1 MANQNTVQISPIKE
15 IEDVDE
21 CCENFPAGVVAFPRT
36 SKLRDQD
43 RDVTGYSPSR
53 QGGETNPHSAFSTPA
68 PTGAISKLRHSG
80 FQSALTPIL
89 KQLDINNKYSS
100 PPKHGNS
107 SHLTAPS
114 PSFCDTVTN
123 SQTVTRFIQPSYT
136 DITDTFSR
144 RSLGDANT
152 PVCWLAD
159 ECMPEITFLDVT
171 CDTTVQLSKND
182 SAPPDSTPSTP
193 LSTCFMHT
201 FNSPRPFINRNLDV
215 IQPKGTGT
223 FCPKTNSLNRKLL
236 CKQSGEGTLSE
247 TSSNNHQT
255 SHQKHPSRLFHAT
268 HDHSKVAEVSKGET
282 MAGKDTITMDVPES
296 VDAPL
301 RWLDDRFFPEITLLD
316 VTHDSDFSP
325 KGEIPPLEVK
335 QDVPLGGSPNSLPSS
350 ALGEKMGAESGTQ
363 DTIHNESLS
372 STIDANITDPTSSLC
387 EQSDNCVVKNTPRI
401 SVEVTQD
408 ISMESALEDSR
419 PTFESSG
426 QSASRIQTSVVDAPG
441 VHPVNVTRDIS
452 SASDLSVDCVASHT
466 QDIECSTGYQN
477 LTPEAPCQPGAA
489 STNVT
494 ANDHK
499 LLTSDPTSKLPA
511 QSQEPTGSVN
521 DTFTIVPQSTEDVSA
536 PATSR
541 IHGLQNGTLDLP
553 PSNESSPKTQ
563 KDVNK
568 PTEGSKSTSE
578 PSPRSIQNF
587 SSGMTS
593 DVENATFEKLQKLT
607 GSTILGEDSATNIS
621 HKNNTFT
628 MKQNGT
634 ITISEPS
641 SSDSQHSALDKP
653 SPQKSSKSPNQGSVD
668 TTPPDTTKK
677 YETTDTHQ
685 DTRTVDVHETE
696 SNPTVEAASA
706 AAQLDTKD
714 DSHPGLPMKDGFPDT
729 LGHHSLDTDENKATT
744 FNLDDTLDLRADSLI
759 TSTPMVTC
767 KMFNFSTEREE
778 GKTMAAQKKLYEDG
792 PSKPDRQAQSE
803 VPSNI
808 VCDRKTFLAKPAA
821 KSMLPP
827 LKTASQL
834 RRYKP
839 AFALPE
845 RPEPSGSGLP
855 VTRQKAQ
862 AAAPRN
868 TDPSQVVSNGS
879 DGLKSEHCMYVTF
892 CSFMFKTT
900 GKLASYNFRPTTIGS
915 IFYDAINILI

>member
-15 IEDVDE
+15 IQDVDE

-36 SKLRDQD
+36 SKLKGQD
-43 RDVTGYSPSR
+43 RDVTGYSPFR
-53 QGGETNPHSAFSTPA
+53 QGGETDLHSAFSTPA
-68 PTGAISKLRHSG
+68 PTSENSKLRLSG

-89 KQLDINNKYSS
+89 KQLNINNKYSS
-100 PPKHGNS
+100 PPKRGNS
-107 SHLTAPS
+107 SNLTAPS

-193 LSTCFMHT
+193 K
-201 FNSPRPFINRNLDV
+201 PFINKNLDV
-215 IQPKGTGT
+215 IQSKGTGT

-236 CKQSGEGTLSE
+236 CKQSGEGTVSE

-268 HDHSKVAEVSKGET
+268 HDHSKIAEVSKGET
-282 MAGKDTITMDVPES
+282 MAGKDTITIDVPES

-335 QDVPLGGSPNSLPSS
+335 QDVPLGGLQNSLLSS
-350 ALGEKMGAESGTQ
+350 ALVEKMGAESGTQ

-372 STIDANITDPTSSLC
+372 STIDANVTDPTSSLC
-387 EQSDNCVVKNTPRI
+387 KQSANCVVKNTPRI
-401 SVEVTQD
+401 SAEVTRD

-419 PTFESSG
+419 PSFESSG
-426 QSASRIQTSVVDAPG
+426 QSATRIQTSVVDTPG

-452 SASDLSVDCVASHT
+452 SASDMSVDCVASHT
-466 QDIECSTGYQN
+466 QDIECSTGSQN
-477 LTPEAPCQPGAA
+477 LPSEAHCQPGAA
-489 STNVT
+489 LTNVT
-494 ANDHK
+494 ADDHK
-499 LLTSDPTSKLPA
+499 LLASHPTSKLSA
-511 QSQEPTGSVN
+511 QSQKPTGSVN
-521 DTFTIVPQSTEDVSA
+521 DTFTIVPQSTEDASA
-536 PATSR
+536 PAITQ

-568 PTEGSKSTSE
+568 PTKGSKSTNE
-578 PSPRSIQNF
+578 PSPCSIQNF

-607 GSTILGEDSATNIS
+607 GSTILGEDGATNIS
-621 HKNNTFT
+621 RKNNTFT
-628 MKQNGT
+628 MKSPKQNGT

-653 SPQKSSKSPNQGSVD
+653 SPQKSSKFPNQGCVEAI
-668 TTPPDTTKK
+668 PPDTTKK
-677 YETTDTHQ
+677 YETTDTHS
-685 DTRTVDVHETE
+685 DTKTVDVHETE

-706 AAQLDTKD
+706 AAQLDAKD

-729 LGHHSLDTDENKATT
+729 SGHHSLDTDENKATT

-792 PSKPDRQAQSE
+792 PSKPDHQAQSE
-803 VPSNI
+803 VPPNI
-808 VCDRKTFLAKPAA
+808 VCDRKTFLAQPAA

-834 RRYKP
+834 LRYKP

-845 RPEPSGSGLP
+845 RPEPSVSGLP
-855 VTRQKAQ
+855 VTRQKTQ
-862 AAAPRN
+862 AAALRN
-868 TDPSQVVSNGS
+868 TDPSQVVGNGS
-879 DGLKSEHCMYVTF
+879 D
-892 CSFMFKTT
+892 
-900 GKLASYNFRPTTIGS
+900 
-915 IFYDAINILI
+915 